1 MPEMVE
7 WQMWRQLKGA
17 FAIDRFIF
25 VPRVHKMQGYTFDQA
40 DSMGQALEMA
50 NEAYVRV
57 FLEPTGLNSIAEL
70 GSLNNNPDAN
80 VVFVLGN
87 TVSSNREYAQSHECF
102 RINTQG
108 DTDLYGI
115 NAAAIALAYWYGQ

>member
-17 FAIDRFIF
+17 FDIDRLIF
-25 VPRVHKMQGYTFDQA
+25 VPRVYKMEGYTFDQA

-50 NEAYVRV
+50 NDAYVRV
-57 FLEPTGLNSIAEL
+57 FLEPAGLNSITEL

-87 TVSSNREYAQSHECF
+87 TVSSNREYAQTHECF
-102 RINTQG
+102 RINTPG

-115 NAAAIALAYWYGQ
+115 NAAAIALAYWHGQ